1 MSRKIHRFPKRLLS
15 LLLTLCLLASVFA
28 ATLLTAFAAP
38 PLPAANS
45 QPRHVVCTELSA
57 AASLYYTGEYSYE
70 ALSALPGAEDASDS
84 WAVTQNNPLY
94 TALQTLMSETQTFQG
109 SYSGSAAGSLLY
121 YWNRTDAVNG
131 EDHYHM
137 FYADVDPQGYTLNR
151 EHVWP
156 KSRASFYQK
165 FGGADVHHLRPSVSS
180 LNSAKSNH
188 RFGNIVGY
196 HEGYTEGYVGGEACY
211 WVLASEDLFE
221 CKDEVK
227 GDVARIL
234 LYVYVRWG
242 QPNLYS
248 KVDADKLPPLDPD
261 DNADNGDPVVESLDT
276 LLEWCALDP
285 VDTWEMERND
295 LTEEVQGNRN
305 VFIDYP
311 ELAWRMFGL
320 EIPAGM
326 QTPSAVPGCPH
337 EWALSD
343 AQEPTCLEDGY
354 ETYTCA
360 LCTETYTKPLP
371 ALGHADADN
380 DGFCD
385 RCELQLT
392 IPVDFLLTDTLAAGD
407 HLVIYHPKS
416 DTVMG
421 TEPLGTTLAPASCG
435 VLDGVLHPSIEAAV
449 CEVETPDS
457 LADGQ
462 FLLRGRAGYL
472 TSVSIGG
479 GVSFTQTPNDYSV
492 WYLEA
497 GSSADTVRI
506 SSAKG
511 KYYSGQATGLEY
523 YSEAYTT
530 YSKGSGDAF
539 QFQLYVRP
547 DHLWDEGVETTPGET
562 LYTCTL
568 CGATKTV
575 EQDPC
580 ADGHDWA
587 EPTYEW
593 REDFAEVTATRVC
606 KRDENHVETETVQT
620 AREITKPATV
630 DETGEITYTATFE
643 NEAFATQTKTEEIP
657 KLEPADPCADGHD
670 WAEPTYEWREDFAEV
685 TATRVCKRD
694 ENHVETETVQTARE
708 ITKPATVDET
718 GEITYTATFEN
729 EAFATQT
736 KTEAIP
742 KLEPTLENPF
752 EDVEEGKFFYDA
764 VLWAVNHEPQITNGT
779 DATHFA
785 PGAECTRGQVVTFLW
800 RAKGCPEPA
809 SLLEGGA
816 ERSEA
821 EGVVNPF
828 TDIAEGSYYYK
839 AVLWAVENEITKGTS
854 ATTFGPADVCTRGQV
869 VTFLWRT
876 AGSPDPNAPE
886 IVIVSNDN
894 ETPIIPFN
902 PDSGDAECP
911 FEDVV
916 EGAYYYDAMLW
927 AVANEI
933 TNGTSATTFS
943 PGATCTRGQ
952 VVTFLYR
959 ALAE

>member
-311 ELAWRMFGL
+311 ELAWLMFGL

-326 QTPSAVPGCPH
+326 QTPSAVPGCQH
-337 EWALSD
+337 EWTLSD

-354 ETYTCA
+354 ETYTCS

-407 HLVIYHPKS
+407 HLVICHPKS
-416 DTVMG
+416 GTVMG
-421 TEPLGTTLAPASCG
+421 TEPIGTTLAPASCG
-435 VLDGVLHPSIEAAV
+435 VLDGVLHPSIEAAIF
-449 CEVETPDS
+449 EVEKPEE
-457 LADGQ
+457 LAEGQ
-462 FLLRGRAGYL
+462 FLLRSRAGYL
-472 TSVSIGG
+472 TGVSIGG

-547 DHLWDEGVETTPGET
+547 DHLWDEGVTVRAANCLEDGEI

-568 CGATKTV
+568 CEAT
-575 EQDPC
+575 QAAFLP
-580 ADGHDWA
+580 ALGHDWS

-593 REDFAEVTATRVC
+593 REDFAEVTASRVC
-606 KRDENHVETETVQT
+606 KNDESHVETETVQT
-620 AREITKPATV
+620 DREITKPATV
-630 DETGEITYTATFE
+630 DEA
-643 NEAFATQTKTEEIP
+643 
-657 KLEPADPCADGHD
+657 
-670 WAEPTYEWREDFAEV
+670 
-685 TATRVCKRD
+685 
-694 ENHVETETVQTARE
+694 
-708 ITKPATVDET
+708 

-742 KLEPTLENPF
+742 KLDSPDDPQPSNPF

-800 RAKGCPEPA
+800 RAYGQPEPT
-809 SLLEGGA
+809 S
-816 ERSEA
+816 SE
-821 EGVVNPF
+821 NPF
-828 TDIAEGSYYYK
+828 EDVEAGKFYYK
-839 AVLWAVENEITKGTS
+839 AVLWAVEKEITKGTS
-854 ATTFGPADVCTRGQV
+854 ATAFGPADVCTRGQV
-869 VTFLWRT
+869 VTFLWRAAGKPSAT
-876 AGSPDPNAPE
+876 AAVEPG
-886 IVIVSNDN
+886 DN
-894 ETPIIPFN
+894 ETPIVPFN
-902 PDSGDAECP
+902 PDGGDVECP

-916 EGAYYYDAMLW
+916 EGAFYYDAMLW

-959 ALAE
+959 AVGK